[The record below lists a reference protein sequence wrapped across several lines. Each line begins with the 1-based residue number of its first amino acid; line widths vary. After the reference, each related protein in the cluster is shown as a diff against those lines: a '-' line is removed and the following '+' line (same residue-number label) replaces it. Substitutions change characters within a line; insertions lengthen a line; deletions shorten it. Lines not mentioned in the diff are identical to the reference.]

1 MSGSPSFWLPV
12 LISAATILAA
22 ARLVLWRRL
31 APASA
36 AGPPWR
42 LPALIGLNV
51 AAALLLY
58 LTLDPP
64 DVGLRRGQLVLLT
77 GGAQESAR
85 REAGDLVA
93 ALPEAPGEASE
104 RVPDL
109 ATALRRHPEVRG
121 IQVLGAGLTARDRP
135 AVDRSLVFDPPAAPS
150 GFVRLSLPQPV
161 PAGAP
166 FSVSGVIGTLA
177 TGAVE
182 LADPSGAVVN
192 RAAVSAGA
200 SFVLNGAAKAAGL
213 TLFELRLKDDQG
225 RLVERIDVPLEARE
239 APPPRVIVMAGAP
252 GPEPRFL
259 RRWAEEAG
267 IDLTVR
273 LALGAGVDL
282 VARPTPLTA
291 QTLSETDLLVI
302 DERRWESLGGE
313 ERAAIRA
320 ATAGGMGLLLRPTG
334 PLPDTTRREWAA
346 LGAALT
352 GGDSLRPLSLEGAPS
367 APALEAA
374 REPATNETPELTR
387 RDFTQGGAEA
397 AVLIRDADG
406 AALATWRPYGAGR
419 VGVWVVADSYALVLT
434 GQVDR
439 YGTLWSR
446 MFSALARP
454 EGEPPP
460 RLDGMARAGWRV
472 ALCGVRDGDVL
483 TNPDGGQVRL
493 IVDPRAGPRG
503 CAAVWPRK
511 AGWHAVMQGESE
523 RGAFYVHAADAAPS
537 LAKTEL
543 STATLDLARSGP
555 AETRLS
561 RGRATDG
568 SAWPWFLAL
577 VMVVTVLW
585 WLERRRPA
593 RRSTNGDPRLS

>member
-12 LISAATILAA
+12 LIGAAAVLAV
-22 ARLVLWRRL
+22 ARLVLWRGS

-51 AAALLLY
+51 VAALLLY

-64 DVGLRRGQLVLLT
+64 DIGLRSGRLVVLT

-85 REAGDLVA
+85 REAGDLVV
-93 ALPEAPGEASE
+93 ALPEAPGEADE
-104 RVPDL
+104 RAPDL
-109 ATALRRHPEVRG
+109 ATALRRHPEVRD
-121 IQVLGAGLTARDRP
+121 IQVLGAGLTARDRR
-135 AVDRSLVFDPPAAPS
+135 AVDRGLVFDPPEAPP
-150 GFVRLSLPQPV
+150 GFVRLSLPESV
-161 PAGAP
+161 AAGAT
-166 FSVSGVIGTLA
+166 FSVSGTIGSLT

-182 LADPSGAVVN
+182 LADPSGAVVD
-192 RAAVSAGA
+192 RAAVSAGT
-200 SFVLNGAAKAAGL
+200 SFVLDGAARAAGL
-213 TLFELRLKDDQG
+213 ALFELRLKDDRG

-282 VARPTPLTA
+282 VTRPTPLTA

-302 DERRWESLGGE
+302 DERRWETLGGG
-313 ERAAIRA
+313 ERAAVRA

-352 GGDSLRPLSLEGAPS
+352 GGDSLRPLALEGAAS
-367 APALEAA
+367 APEREAA
-374 REPATNETPELTR
+374 GEPAAESPELTR
-387 RDFTQGGAEA
+387 RDFNQGDAEA
-397 AVLIRDADG
+397 AVLLRDADG

-434 GQVDR
+434 GQADR
-439 YGTLWSR
+439 YGALWSR

-460 RLDGMARAGWRV
+460 RLDGMARTGWRV
-472 ALCGVRDGDVL
+472 PLCGVRDGDVL
-483 TNPDGGQVRL
+483 TSPDGGQVRL
-493 IVDPRAGPRG
+493 IVDSRAGPRG
-503 CAAVWPRK
+503 CAAVWPRE
-511 AGWHAVMQGESE
+511 AGWHAVMQGERE
-523 RGAFYVHAADAAPS
+523 RGVFYVHAADAAPS
-537 LAKTEL
+537 LVKTEL
-543 STATLDLARSGP
+543 RTATLELVRHGSA
-555 AETRLS
+555 ATRPS

-577 VMVVTVLW
+577 VLIVTALW
-585 WLERRRPA
+585 WLERKRPA
-593 RRSTNGDPRLS
+593 TMSANGDPRLS